1 MAIFQQSGTAKKDS
15 PAFGN
20 DVPPPPVP
28 ARDTPPAA
36 ADFQTATPPA
46 QTTSAPASPAPAPAT
61 APAPAARAEAPV
73 SKESVIAADLTIEGK
88 IEGSGDVR
96 IAGRFK
102 GDVNVQGNLTIEHGA
117 KLNGGVRA
125 KQVLV
130 SGELEGNI
138 ESASLVELRDSAVLI
153 GDLKAGSL
161 TVAAGSKIRGHIECG
176 WGEVKSTSTGNAS
189 ASTGNAKDK
198 AANDKSSD

>member
-1 MAIFQQSGTAKKDS
+1 MAIFPQSNSNARKDAPS
-15 PAFGN
+15 FAN
-20 DVPPPPVP
+20 
-28 ARDTPPAA
+28 DTPPATPQA
-36 ADFQTATPPA
+36 RDTGVADFTPTQVAPPRA
-46 QTTSAPASPAPAPAT
+46 SAPVE
-61 APAPAARAEAPV
+61 PAA
-73 SKESVIAADLTIEGK
+73 KESLIAADLTIEGK
-88 IEGSGDVR
+88 IEGTGHVR

-125 KQVLV
+125 QQVLV

-138 ESASLVELRDSAVLI
+138 ESASLVELRDSAVLT

-161 TVAAGSKIRGHIECG
+161 TVASGSKIRGHIECG
-176 WGEVKSTSTGNAS
+176 WGDVKPGPTP
-189 ASTGNAKDK
+189 TGNAKDK